1 MKEQTP
7 DHPGVIAPPPL
18 IYLSG
23 LLIGASLKNQL
34 PVPWLPRLLRNFL
47 GSSLLGG
54 ALLIITFA
62 FRNMKQAGTN
72 VNPAEP
78 TTALVTTGPYLFS
91 RNPLYLGLTMFYAG
105 IALLGNLFWS
115 ILLLP
120 VIVRVVNQGVI
131 KREERYLENKFG
143 EQYKQYKERVP
154 RWF

>member
-7 DHPGVIAPPPL
+7 DQPGVIAPPPL

-23 LLIGASLKNQL
+23 LLIGTSLRNQL
-34 PVPWLPRLLRNFL
+34 PVPWLPRPLRNFL

-72 VNPAEP
+72 INPTQP

-91 RNPLYLGLTMFYAG
+91 RNPLYLGLTMLYVG

-120 VIVRVVNQGVI
+120 IVVRIVNQGVI
-131 KREERYLENKFG
+131 AREERYLENKFG
-143 EQYKQYKERVP
+143 EQYKEYKGRVP